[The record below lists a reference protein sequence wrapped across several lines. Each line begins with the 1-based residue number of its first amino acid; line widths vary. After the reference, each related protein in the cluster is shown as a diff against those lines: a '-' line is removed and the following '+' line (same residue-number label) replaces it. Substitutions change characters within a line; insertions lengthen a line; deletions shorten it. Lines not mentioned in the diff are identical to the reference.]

1 MSRTDRRGFLIGS
14 AAWAAATVGL
24 TAAETAP
31 AQAGAGSAREAKPDA
46 LRMPGPFRGQVVEVA
61 HPGSVVDGRVNREAV
76 REMVRRGMLE
86 LTGEQ
91 DAASAWR
98 RFFAKGDVVGIKVN
112 PVGNPH
118 VISNHALVLEIIDG
132 LRQAGLPAE
141 DILVFDRYR
150 DQFIGAG
157 YRDILPPGVRWDAA
171 AKSFDGV
178 QLGIEGY
185 DPDVFLE
192 LPLVGRG
199 IHDPNDPR
207 ARRSHVAL
215 IVTKKVNKIINL
227 PVLKD
232 HGTGG
237 VTLALKNMSHGM
249 VNNVSRSHA
258 AAALNACGQFIPA
271 VVSLPAIRSR
281 VALHILDGLKA
292 VFEGGPSA
300 NPRYVWE
307 QKTLSFSTDPVAM
320 DRLGWEVIDAK
331 RKEMGLPP
339 VGESKWHGGSFRQP
353 EHILFAGALG
363 LGEADREKIDHRH
376 ITLGG

>member
-1 MSRTDRRGFLIGS
+1 MSRSDRRGFLIDS
-14 AAWAAATVGL
+14 AAWAAATAGL

-46 LRMPGPFRGQVVEVA
+46 LLMPGPFRGQVVEVA
-61 HPGSVVDGRVNREAV
+61 HPGAVVDGRVNREAV
-76 REMVRRGMLE
+76 RDMVRRGMLE
-86 LTGEQ
+86 LTGEK

-118 VISNHALVLEIIDG
+118 AISNPAVVLEIIDG

-150 DQFIGAG
+150 DQFIAAG

-171 AKSFDGV
+171 AQAYDGV

-185 DPDVFLE
+185 DPDVFLD

-249 VNNVSRSHA
+249 VNNVCRSHSEGSRRHA
-258 AAALNACGQFIPA
+258 APRLNACGQFIPA
-271 VVSLPAIRSR
+271 VVSLPAIRS
-281 VALHILDGLKA
+281 K
-292 VFEGGPSA
+292 
-300 NPRYVWE
+300 
-307 QKTLSFSTDPVAM
+307 
-320 DRLGWEVIDAK
+320 
-331 RKEMGLPP
+331 
-339 VGESKWHGGSFRQP
+339 
-353 EHILFAGALG
+353 
-363 LGEADREKIDHRH
+363 
-376 ITLGG
+376 